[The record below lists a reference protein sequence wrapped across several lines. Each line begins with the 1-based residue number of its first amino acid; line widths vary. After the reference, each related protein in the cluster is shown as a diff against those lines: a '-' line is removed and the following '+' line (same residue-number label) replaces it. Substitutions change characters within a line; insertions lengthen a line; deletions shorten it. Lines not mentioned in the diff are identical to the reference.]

1 MFLQAGWASSRQA
14 GRAGVG
20 RALCAALLL
29 ALCHGAVASA
39 QVGTDSTGT
48 GGRHVI
54 QGRIISPAGRRV
66 DARMRVRLE
75 SSSNLSGDLSVL
87 ADANGTFGFRGLQAG
102 NYTVVVEGG
111 EEFETA
117 RESVT
122 IESDGA
128 NPRRGIVIPMASRP
142 YTVQIYLKP
151 KRGAGFEARPG
162 VIDAAL
168 AAVPKPA
175 VEQYNK
181 AMEAARRKEHAKA
194 AEQLR
199 AALALHADFALA
211 QSALGMQYLAL
222 REPAKAAEHFRAALK
237 LVPEDY
243 VTLVALGFALIEQKE
258 FGRAEEPLRAA
269 LKKNAALPFAH
280 YHLGVALLRQRKL
293 DEAEASLRQSVAA
306 GLTGDYLGLAHYY
319 LGGIYWA
326 KQDYKRAVAEL
337 ETYLRLNP
345 DLRAADRDRVR
356 ATIKELRGKN

>member
-1 MFLQAGWASSRQA
+1 MSLKA
-14 GRAGVG
+14 GRASSGLVARPGV
-20 RALCAALLL
+20 RLAFCAALLL
-29 ALCHGAVASA
+29 ALCHADAALA

-48 GGRHVI
+48 GGRHSI
-54 QGRIISPAGRRV
+54 QGRIVNPSGRRV
-66 DARMRVRLE
+66 DARMRVRLQ
-75 SSSNLSGDLSVL
+75 STSNLSGDLTVL
-87 ADANGTFGFRGLQAG
+87 ADANGTFSFRGLQAG

-111 EEFETA
+111 DDFETA

-128 NPRRGIVIPMASRP
+128 NPRRGVIIPMASRP

-151 KRGAGFEARPG
+151 KRSVGFEARPG

-168 AAVPKPA
+168 ASVPKSA

-194 AEQLR
+194 AEGLR
-199 AALALHADFALA
+199 AALALHSEFALA

-222 REPAKAAEHFRAALK
+222 RQPEKAAEHFRAALK
-237 LVPEDY
+237 LSPEDY
-243 VTLVALGFALIEQKE
+243 VTLVAYGFALIEQKE

-280 YHLGVALLRQRKL
+280 YHLGVALVRQRKL
-293 DEAEASLRQSVAA
+293 DEAEASLRQSVAS
-306 GLTGDYLGLAHYY
+306 GLTGEYLGLAHYY
-319 LGGIYWA
+319 LGGVYWA
-326 KQDYKRAVAEL
+326 KQEYKRAVAEL

-345 DLRAADRDRVR
+345 DLPDADRDRVR
-356 ATIKELRGKN
+356 ATIKELRGKK